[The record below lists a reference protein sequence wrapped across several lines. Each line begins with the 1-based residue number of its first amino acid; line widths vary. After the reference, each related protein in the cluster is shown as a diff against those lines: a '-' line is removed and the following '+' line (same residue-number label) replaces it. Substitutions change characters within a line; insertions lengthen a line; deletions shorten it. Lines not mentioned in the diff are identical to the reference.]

1 MAYAALLRW
10 VREEK
15 TSTLDALALGPA
27 SDAEPARAGM
37 MFAKAAERYRV
48 LVLVEDR
55 IKELQQEGDDSD

>member
-15 TSTLDALALGPA
+15 ASTLDALALGPA

-48 LVLVEDR
+48 LLLVEEQ
-55 IKELQQEGDDSD
+55 IKDIQKQGDYSD